1 VKPPLWLRWAPISCA
16 ARKVVQVWYVPAFE
30 PPEQLNLFLLCRI
43 FSGAPGAQHQRLF
56 RCVTYYLRILVHV
69 LG

>member
-1 VKPPLWLRWAPISCA
+1 MAPLATNQLRGEEG
-16 ARKVVQVWYVPAFE
+16 VQFWSVPAFE
-30 PPEQLNLFLLCRI
+30 PPEQLNLFLLFRI

-56 RCVTYYLRILVHV
+56 CCVTYYLRILVHV